1 MNNSNKNSKS
11 ETKFKDLLEDL
22 NYFKSN
28 QKDVIKNTSSNNE
41 LSMMRFL
48 MNQRNQFRRQFFKK
62 KNYYS
67 FLYLFR

>member
-11 ETKFKDLLEDL
+11 KTRFKDLLKDL

-28 QKDVIKNTSSNNE
+28 QEDVIKNTSSNNE

-48 MNQRNQFRRQFFKK
+48 MNQRNQFRR
-62 KNYYS
+62 
-67 FLYLFR
+67 